1 METLFQHFQ
10 VIIGNTEADSLSGYM
25 LQYPGRLSCSY
36 SSLWD
41 PETSLNQHYYFQE
54 SVTSEIFVTAFT

>member
-10 VIIGNTEADSLSGYM
+10 VLIGNTEADSLPGYM
-25 LQYPGRLSCSY
+25 PQYPGRLWCSY

-41 PETSLNQHYYFQE
+41 PETSLKQQYSIQE